1 MFNRLVCIVLIAG
14 LMGFGLNNRVWAKDS
29 NASIFDDDYIE
40 INLTSVDK
48 IQPVNIYIS
57 KELSQRFQFLPGKK
71 LTLQVY
77 VQSLDG
83 ERHFIK
89 DSQGREKWEIILDDQ
104 GRGSLT
110 FLPAKANFT
119 GRLAVLANQKVICD
133 PGLLNFDCAP
143 TLEYVREYRFKDNA
157 GLKVHFTSQIL
168 EEAGAGRDFPQMVLE
183 AAARAYQKIVNELG
197 FNRKGYSFALAD
209 ETYAYD
215 EDKTIDIYIG
225 SCSALDK
232 FYFHSL
238 DQQDFRKAP
247 FYEVRY
253 QGRYR
258 YSAIIAVPADYRAYL
273 KGASRQFGYGEDID
287 LVSHLNG
294 AMMHEMLHIIT
305 FYYNKNLVSSCR
317 LNLSNNSHQGTDWYV
332 EGLARYSE
340 IIAGFKDNFYS
351 ASKDFYQKADIFMS
365 QPEERF
371 SELGYDFA
379 IFWKYFHSRFG
390 IDAIEELSY
399 RLRSVQDNK
408 QAAEIIGQV
417 TGVSF
422 SEILKDFAESVG
434 DVRKEYSRTNI

>member
-14 LMGFGLNNRVWAKDS
+14 LIGFGLNSRVWAKDR
-29 NASIFDDDYIE
+29 NVSIFNDDYIE

-57 KELSQRFQFLPGKK
+57 KELSQKFQFLPGQK
-71 LTLQVY
+71 LTLQLY
-77 VQSLDG
+77 VQSSGG

-89 DSQGREKWEIILDDQ
+89 DSRGREKWEIILDDQ
-104 GRGSLT
+104 SRGSLT

-133 PGLLNFDCAP
+133 PGLLTFGCAP
-143 TLEYVREYRFKDNA
+143 TLEHVREYRFKDDA
-157 GLKVHFTSQIL
+157 KIKVHFTSQIL
-168 EEAGAGRDFPQMVLE
+168 EEQGSDNEFPEKVLN
-183 AAARAYQKIVNELG
+183 AAVKAYQKIVNELG
-197 FNRKGYSFALAD
+197 FDREGYSFALAD

-225 SCSALDK
+225 SRGALDK

-238 DQQDFRKAP
+238 NQQDFSKAP

-253 QGRYR
+253 RGRYR

-273 KGASRQFGYGEDID
+273 EMASRQFGYTEDVD

-317 LNLSNNSHQGTDWYV
+317 LNLSNNRYQGTDWYV

-340 IIAGFKDNFYS
+340 IIAGFNDNFYS
-351 ASKDFYQKADIFMS
+351 ASKDFYQKADIFIS
-365 QPEERF
+365 RPEERF

-379 IFWKYFHSRFG
+379 VFWKYFHSRFG
-390 IDAIEELSY
+390 IEAIEELSY
-399 RLRSVQDNK
+399 RLRSVQDNE
-408 QAAEIIGQV
+408 QAAGIIGQV

-422 SEILKDFAESVG
+422 SEILKDFIKVIRG
-434 DVRKEYSRTNI
+434 IC